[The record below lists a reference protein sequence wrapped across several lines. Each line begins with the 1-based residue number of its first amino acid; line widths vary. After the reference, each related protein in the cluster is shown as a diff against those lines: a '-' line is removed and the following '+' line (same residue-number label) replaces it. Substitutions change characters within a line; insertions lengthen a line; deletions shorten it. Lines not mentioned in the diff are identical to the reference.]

1 METDSDLHYKNHEE
15 RVLLLQ
21 QVMAA
26 TDADAEEEA
35 IAGLPTG
42 AKGAGVKRQAGSMA
56 SMSGADDNLYT
67 EFRKTSSGLR
77 HPLFKKFR
85 QLKK

>member
-1 METDSDLHYKNHEE
+1 METDADLYYKTHDE

-26 TDADAEEEA
+26 TDADAEEEN
-35 IAGLPTG
+35 IPGLPG
-42 AKGAGVKRQAGSMA
+42 MKGAVKRQAGNMA

-67 EFRKTSSGLR
+67 EFKKSNLGLR

-85 QLKK
+85 QMRK